1 MVTSN
6 VISVTVNTTPL
17 DHFIFS
23 TIAGST
29 AGTPF
34 SITITAKNAL
44 GSTITNYVG
53 TNALNV
59 SIGTI
64 SPAITGNFV
73 NGVWTGS
80 VTVTGAGSGVW
91 LSTSGF
97 GMTGTSGTFTV
108 NPATFDHF
116 TFSPITAQTSSSAF
130 NISVTAQDVYN
141 NTVTSYV
148 GAPSLTCSGGSINPT
163 VMTAFVAGLGSTSV
177 TIPSNSSGVT
187 ITATDG
193 SHSGTSN
200 SFAVALETT
209 PTSSSEPS
217 PTPTTSPPPTTGPTP
232 TPSPTPIPNSIT
244 ITTLIGSG
252 KNASFTFQG
261 DITSS
266 SISSI
271 SITTDGSNTT
281 TTVSL
286 AVVAQS
292 RSSGFNN
299 VTIPLAAI
307 PYGTVPTIYVNNGVA
322 PNQGYA
328 HDAKNYY
335 LWYKTSYPT
344 YELSIAFETKATP
357 GGFSLWVVLSVI
369 LIVIVSLVALYFQK
383 ILKNKDF
390 KLPKI
395 KLPKSS
401 E

>member
-1 MVTSN
+1 
-6 VISVTVNTTPL
+6 
-17 DHFIFS
+17 
-23 TIAGST
+23 
-29 AGTPF
+29 
-34 SITITAKNAL
+34 
-44 GSTITNYVG
+44 
-53 TNALNV
+53 
-59 SIGTI
+59 
-64 SPAITGNFV
+64 
-73 NGVWTGS
+73 
-80 VTVTGAGSGVW
+80 
-91 LSTSGF
+91 
-97 GMTGTSGTFTV
+97 
-108 NPATFDHF
+108 
-116 TFSPITAQTSSSAF
+116 
-130 NISVTAQDVYN
+130 
-141 NTVTSYV
+141 
-148 GAPSLTCSGGSINPT
+148 
-163 VMTAFVAGLGSTSV
+163 
-177 TIPSNSSGVT
+177 
-187 ITATDG
+187 
-193 SHSGTSN
+193 
-200 SFAVALETT
+200 VALETT